1 MFRQDQVMAQGS
13 ASPDDA
19 ARLLATLP
27 PGPGFVARPVLVVL
41 VGLPGTGK
49 TSFAR
54 RLAERFPLHLLESDA
69 LRRVLFPKPT
79 YTQEESARLF
89 RAIHQII
96 AVLLERGTPVLL
108 DATNLVEAQREALY
122 RIAEDAGARLA
133 LVQLQA
139 PGAMVQKR
147 LARRGVAPG
156 SREHSDAD
164 WAVYQRMRETREPV
178 QREHYTVDTS
188 RDIGPVLEQVIEE
201 LEGWVQ
207 GGPCTQNISL
217 E

>member
-13 ASPDDA
+13 ASSDDA
-19 ARLLATLP
+19 ARLLAALP

-54 RLAERFPLHLLESDA
+54 RLAERFPLQVLESDA
-69 LRRVLFPKPT
+69 LRRVLFPKPAHT
-79 YTQEESARLF
+79 PEESARFF
-89 RAIHQII
+89 RAIHQVI

-122 RIAEDAGARLA
+122 RVAEDAGARLA

-139 PGAMVQKR
+139 PGEMVQER
-147 LARRGVAPG
+147 LARRGVGPG
-156 SREHSDAD
+156 SQEHSEAD
-164 WAVYQRMRETREPV
+164 WAVYQRMRETREPIR
-178 QREHYTVDTS
+178 REHHTVDTS

-201 LEGWVQ
+201 LAGRALH
-207 GGPCTQNISL
+207 PKYFP
-217 E
+217 